1 MSVSRPFVLSSTSMS
16 VSTLLTGPREPQSRT
31 RPEDKEKSIEIHP
44 FPSRPTG
51 MESEWERF
59 LILREEEVLWGT
71 VRQTPGL
78 SQVLLTIHTKVE
90 TLEGVMTSEGIVSQK
105 RDGCR
110 QDEFSSGK
118 TNKGKS

>member
-1 MSVSRPFVLSSTSMS
+1 
-16 VSTLLTGPREPQSRT
+16 
-31 RPEDKEKSIEIHP
+31 
-44 FPSRPTG
+44 